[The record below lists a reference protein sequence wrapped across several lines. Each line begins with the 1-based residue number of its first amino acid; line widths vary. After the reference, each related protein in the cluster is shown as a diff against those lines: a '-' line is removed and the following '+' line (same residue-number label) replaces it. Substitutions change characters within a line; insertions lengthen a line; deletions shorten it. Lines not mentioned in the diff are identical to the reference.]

1 MGSKRLKAYL
11 DSNVF
16 IFGKERPESNSR
28 IILDLAE
35 EGKIS
40 AVVSYLTIEELRE
53 YFKRRYNR
61 QAATDEIYYVIS
73 LPNLEIVSKD
83 KVKQRI
89 YRYRGVVPDKDL
101 PHLVSALIAEVDYFV
116 TYNRHFLQSKAKD
129 YTKAITQADLV
140 KLLGVK
146 PEETSY

>member
-1 MGSKRLKAYL
+1 MSSERLKVYL

-40 AVVSYLTIEELRE
+40 SVVSYLTIEELRE
-53 YFKRRYNR
+53 YFKRKYSR

-73 LPNLEIVSKD
+73 LPYLKIVSKD
-83 KVKQRI
+83 RVKQKI
-89 YRYRGVVPDKDL
+89 SRYKDVVPDEDL
-101 PHLVSALIAEVDYFV
+101 PHLVSALIAEADHFV
-116 TYNRHFLQSKAKD
+116 TYNRHFLRSKAED
-129 YTKAITQADLV
+129 YTKVITQADVV
-140 KLLGVK
+140 KLLGIK
-146 PEETSY
+146 PQKPVY